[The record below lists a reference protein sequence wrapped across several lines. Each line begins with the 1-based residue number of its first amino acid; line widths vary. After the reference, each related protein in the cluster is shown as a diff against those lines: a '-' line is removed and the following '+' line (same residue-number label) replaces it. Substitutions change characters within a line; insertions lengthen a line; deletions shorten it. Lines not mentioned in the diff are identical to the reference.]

1 MSIDAIIE
9 AIEFTDNEYAFWLG
23 KRGKDN
29 PGQSRLILEPVV
41 NPENLHVFLGREIR
55 GNSSIL
61 LVGDQEIAHR
71 VGYTHIKLLPDWE
84 ARLDAADNLAKMISE
99 NNYTDY
105 FGE

>member
-9 AIEFTDNEYAFWLG
+9 AIEFADDEYVFWLG

-41 NPENLHVFLGREIR
+41 NPEKLHVFLGREIW

-71 VGYTHIKLLPDWE
+71 VGYTHIKLLLDWE
-84 ARLDAADNLAKMISE
+84 ARVERIDSL
-99 NNYTDY
+99 
-105 FGE
+105 